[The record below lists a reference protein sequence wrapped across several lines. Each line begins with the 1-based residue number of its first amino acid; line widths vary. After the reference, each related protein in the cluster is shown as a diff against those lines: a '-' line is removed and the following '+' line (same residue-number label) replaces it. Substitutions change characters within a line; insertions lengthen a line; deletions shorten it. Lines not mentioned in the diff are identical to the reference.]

1 MDDVSALG
9 TPWSPRTRQEEGR
22 RNEQR
27 VAKRRG
33 TRLHPG
39 SGSGSIRRDAS
50 NDEVIEEYKLA
61 GKSFRLKGQELRDS
75 YLDAVSQGKDSIWV
89 IEFDDAGIEVEV
101 RVRRT

>member
-1 MDDVSALG
+1 MSELG
-9 TPWSPRTRQEEGR
+9 TPWEPRSRQDEGR

-50 NDEVIEEYKLA
+50 NDEVVEEYKLA
-61 GKSFRLKGQELRDS
+61 SKSFQLKGTELRAS
-75 YLDAVSQGKDSIWV
+75 YLDAVSQGKDSMWV
-89 IEFDDAGIEVEV
+89 IEFDDVGIEVEV